1 MSKFDDKFTTIMESY
16 VENRFPD
23 TSIKV
28 KMRNHVS
35 DTVDELEMTKD
46 EFIEFVSS
54 VPFKNYTKSEFLAKV
69 FQEIDGYDLAC
80 VEFQFYNGQK
90 KYDSCNIHWKPVNEN
105 KSPISL
111 YFYL

>member
-1 MSKFDDKFTTIMESY
+1 MGKFNDKFTTVMESLG
-16 VENRFPD
+16 ENQFSD

-46 EFIEFVSS
+46 EFIEFVSA
-54 VPFKNYTKSEFLAKV
+54 VPFKNYTESEFLAKV
-69 FQEIDGYDLAC
+69 FQEVDGYYLAC

-90 KYDSCNIHWKPVNEN
+90 KYDGCNIYWKPLNDN